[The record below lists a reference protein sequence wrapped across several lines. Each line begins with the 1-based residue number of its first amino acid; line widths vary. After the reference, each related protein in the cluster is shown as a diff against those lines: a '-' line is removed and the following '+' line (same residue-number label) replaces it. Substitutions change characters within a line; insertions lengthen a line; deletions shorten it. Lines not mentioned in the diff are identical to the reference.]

1 MIFDSDFL
9 KLYEQLDKLIEESN
23 LCKATASE
31 DNSSTEK
38 EYIDLIYSIKDRA
51 DFIEKA
57 QALCDNLPV
66 NMGFRISYPDGRKS
80 KRLRKQAD
88 GSFELSTG
96 FHQTEILDST
106 RAVAALQA
114 CASIDNSKIYT
125 YARYPYTTDA
135 YYERG
140 ELGTR
145 IINPDGSLN
154 WPVYNY
160 IVPRLITRT

>member
-9 KLYEQLDKLIEESN
+9 IFYEQLDKLTEEST
-23 LCKATASE
+23 LCKATANE
-31 DNSSTEK
+31 NNSSTEK

-66 NMGFRISYPDGRKS
+66 NMGFRISYPGGTKI
-80 KRLRKQAD
+80 LRKQAD

-96 FHQTEILDST
+96 PRQTEIID
-106 RAVAALQA
+106 RAKALATLQA
-114 CASIDNSKIYT
+114 NASIDSSKIYT
-125 YARYPYTTDA
+125 YARYPQADA

-140 ELGTR
+140 IQGTR
-145 IINPDGSLN
+145 IINQDGSFN
-154 WPVYNY
+154 YPVHNY
-160 IVPRLITRT
+160 IVPKLKSRS

>member
-9 KLYEQLDKLIEESN
+9 IFYEQLDKLTEESN
-23 LCKATASE
+23 SCKATASE

-57 QALCDNLPV
+57 QALYDNLPV
-66 NMGFRISYPDGRKS
+66 NMGFRISYPGGTKII
-80 KRLRKQAD
+80 RKQAD

-96 FHQTEILDST
+96 PRQTEIID
-106 RAVAALQA
+106 RAKAVATLQA
-114 CASIDNSKIYT
+114 NASIDNSKIYT
-125 YARYPYTTDA
+125 YARYPYTADA

-140 ELGTR
+140 AMGTR
-145 IINPDGSLN
+145 IINQDGSFSY
-154 WPVYNY
+154 PVHNY
-160 IVPRLITRT
+160 IVPRLIPKT